1 MPDDQVKSDD
11 EIVPL
16 GTAQLAAWRRD
27 VLPPVERLAG
37 GLWSVPVPI
46 PNHPLRYTLSYLV
59 PGDDGLV
66 VVDPGWETEQGWR
79 ALTAGLAAAGAGVS
93 DVLGIVV
100 THIHPD
106 HHGLTER
113 LRAESGAWVAMHPA
127 ERDTLPQRIEQ
138 DAGARRL
145 VRATR
150 RLRADGAP
158 EREIRRLL
166 KQMRAD
172 PMAGLTDLAEP
183 DILLNDG
190 DPVPLAGRRLHAV
203 WTPGHTPGHLCL
215 REPDARLLLTG
226 DHVLPRITPL
236 IGLQPNRD
244 NAPLRQFLD
253 SLDRIAAF
261 NDHQALPAHEYRFA
275 GLAARARAIQQH
287 HKRRCAE
294 LLAVVKAHG
303 QPTVW
308 ELATRMSWAR
318 PWNEIGMMRIAALAE
333 TAAHAD
339 YLVEQGDLVWV
350 KPGPD
355 AAPDPV
361 RVRCAG

>member
-1 MPDDQVKSDD
+1 MGDTQVESDAGV
-11 EIVPL
+11 IAL
-16 GTAQLAAWRRD
+16 GTAQLAAWRRGM
-27 VLPPVERLAG
+27 LPPVERLAG

-66 VVDPGWETEQGWR
+66 VVDPGWDTEDGWQ
-79 ALTAGLAAAGAGVS
+79 ALTAGIGAAGATVG

-106 HHGLTER
+106 HHGLSER
-113 LRAESGAWVAMHPA
+113 LRAASEAWIAMHPA
-127 ERDTLPQRIEQ
+127 ERDTLPQRVAQNSETL
-138 DAGARRL
+138 RL
-145 VRATR
+145 ERATR

-158 EREIRRLL
+158 EREIRKLL
-166 KQMRAD
+166 KQLRAD
-172 PMAGLTDLAEP
+172 PMAGLTDMAEP

-190 DPVPLAGRRLHAV
+190 DPVPLAGRRLNAV

-215 REPDARLLLTG
+215 RERDARLLLTG

-253 SLDRIAAF
+253 SLDTASAF
-261 NDHQALPAHEYRFA
+261 DDHQALPAHEYRFA
-275 GLAARARAIQQH
+275 GLAQRARAIQRH
-287 HKRRCAE
+287 HERRCAE
-294 LLAVVKAHG
+294 LLAVVRAQG

-308 ELATRMSWAR
+308 ELATHISWGR
-318 PWNEIGMMRIAALAE
+318 PWSEIGIMRVAALAE

-339 YLVEQGDLVWV
+339 YLVERGELAWV
-350 KPGPD
+350 RT
-355 AAPDPV
+355 AADPAA
-361 RVRCAG
+361 RVRLAG